1 MSRIGRMPVA
11 VPAGVDVR
19 LGENNFVE
27 VKGPKGTLART
38 LHPRVMLRQEGEG
51 ITVSRQSEA
60 KLDKSL
66 HGLSRTLLDNMVV
79 GVTKGFEKQ
88 LEIIWG
94 GFRAQ
99 LEGRTLTLQL
109 GHSHSITYEAPEGI
123 EFELNR
129 SLITVR
135 GINKELVGQAAANIR
150 AIRKPEPYKGKG
162 IRYTTETVRRKE
174 GKS

>member
-1 MSRIGRMPVA
+1 MSRIGRMPVV
-11 VPAGVDVR
+11 VPAGVEVR
-19 LGENNFVE
+19 LGENNCVE
-27 VKGPKGTLART
+27 VKGPKGTVTRT
-38 LHPRVMLRQEGEG
+38 LHPRVVLRQEGDG
-51 ITVSRQSEA
+51 ITVSRQSDA

-109 GHSHSITYEAPEGI
+109 GHSHPIACEAPEGI
-123 EFELNR
+123 DFELNR
-129 SLITVR
+129 ALITVR
-135 GINKELVGQAAANIR
+135 GISKELVGQTAANIR